1 MRCIIDDLR
10 RILDDNIYGIL
21 EMRVNIMKKI
31 AIISGTVRP
40 NSNTLKVAE
49 WLKKKTDNEPNIYEL
64 VDLMDFNLPHYNE
77 PVSPKSVVEYLHPE
91 TQKWSEAIKQYDAY
105 IFVIPEYNG
114 FFPGIVKDAVDFL
127 YHEWTNKS
135 FGLVGIG
142 GKGGKWACE
151 HLQTLLERFDMNYK
165 GYVGVTNP
173 WTSIDKQGNVDEAA
187 LTDSLESLLKQFR

>member
-1 MRCIIDDLR
+1 
-10 RILDDNIYGIL
+10 
-21 EMRVNIMKKI
+21 MKKI
-31 AIISGTVRP
+31 AIISGTIRP
-40 NSNTLKVAE
+40 NSSTLKVAK
-49 WLKKKTDNEPNIYEL
+49 WLKSKTADENNVYEV
-64 VDLMDFNLPHYNE
+64 VDLVDFNLPHYNE
-77 PVSPKSVVEYLHPE
+77 PVSPSNVVEYVYPE
-91 TQKWSEAIKQYDAY
+91 TRKWSETIEQYDAF
-105 IFVIPEYNG
+105 IFVVPEYNG

-173 WTSIDKQGNVDEAA
+173 WTSIDKQGNIDEAA

>member
-64 VDLMDFNLPHYNE
+64 VD
-77 PVSPKSVVEYLHPE
+77 
-91 TQKWSEAIKQYDAY
+91 
-105 IFVIPEYNG
+105 
-114 FFPGIVKDAVDFL
+114 
-127 YHEWTNKS
+127 
-135 FGLVGIG
+135 
-142 GKGGKWACE
+142 
-151 HLQTLLERFDMNYK
+151 
-165 GYVGVTNP
+165 
-173 WTSIDKQGNVDEAA
+173 
-187 LTDSLESLLKQFR
+187 